1 MNFTRSAVNLRAAT
15 WLVGAYAV
23 LSVLT
28 VAAIITFSAVAPS
41 LVNPEAQVRAVIVAA
56 TSVLTYV
63 FARRAAGGNERALLR
78 LRIVVAVIL
87 VAVVAVLFFVPL
99 PAWMIAEQAACGVL
113 LAATAVLIY
122 RHLPGAR
129 R

>member
-1 MNFTRSAVNLRAAT
+1 MNTLPSPTALRAVT
-15 WLVGAYAV
+15 WLVGAYVV

-28 VAAIITFSAVAPS
+28 VAAIITFSTVAPS
-41 LVNPEAQVRAVIVAA
+41 LVNPAAQVRGVIVAA

-63 FARRAAGGNERALLR
+63 FARRAAAGNQRALLR

-99 PAWMIAEQAACGVL
+99 PPWMAAEQVACGVL

-122 RHLPGAR
+122 GRHQAR

>member
-1 MNFTRSAVNLRAAT
+1 VNPVK
-15 WLVGAYAV
+15 WLVGTYAV

-41 LVNPEAQVRAVIVAA
+41 LVNPEAQVRGVIVAA

-63 FARRAAGGNERALLR
+63 FATRAARGNQWALLR
-78 LRIVVAVIL
+78 LRIIVAIIL

-99 PAWMIAEQAACGVL
+99 PSWMVVEQAACGVL
-113 LAATAVLIY
+113 LAATALLIY
-122 RHLPGAR
+122 RPQSHPVKVDAPVS
-129 R
+129 